1 FVWSY
6 FQEEDGNDVCK
17 ILISIRGKETTCGKR
32 YKHDC
37 STGNMKQHLQV
48 KHGILESE
56 ELQTGLEKYS
66 QPKID
71 SIFKKVIPHD
81 SSKQKELKRITAV
94 WLITDSLPFNVV
106 NKKGYLKI
114 MKTIDPA
121 FNSPSSK
128 SIKNSLSVAYNKGME
143 ENNESENVDMELKVL
158 HTKVKLCFG
167 YINYT
172 RNGSKNM
179 KHSWYSVA
187 CQVISEVD
195 GMDDTVEIEVKD
207 VTVEV
212 DDGSFKACEV
222 DLGIVAANRAD

>member
-158 HTKVKLCFG
+158 HTKQDSQMLEEKWKKVKRKKR
-167 YINYT
+167 YVT
-172 RNGSKNM
+172 RILAADVPGRKNQD
-179 KHSWYSVA
+179 K
-187 CQVISEVD
+187 ISLFSTNHGEV
-195 GMDDTVEIEVKD
+195 GV
-207 VTVEV
+207 
-212 DDGSFKACEV
+212 
-222 DLGIVAANRAD
+222 

>member
-128 SIKNSLSVAYNKGME
+128 SIKNSLSVAYNKGVLQLKE
-143 ENNESENVDMELKVL
+143 LLLRTCETASITTDLWTSQNNDGYIGVTLHWLSPDFEVYDVVLAVEKWNIHIQANELKN
-158 HTKVKLCFG
+158 T
-167 YINYT
+167 
-172 RNGSKNM
+172 
-179 KHSWYSVA
+179 
-187 CQVISEVD
+187 
-195 GMDDTVEIEVKD
+195 
-207 VTVEV
+207 
-212 DDGSFKACEV
+212 
-222 DLGIVAANRAD
+222 